1 MDKFRVCLSFGNS
14 IMEMHLPF
22 DNLTKEE
29 ADTLIR
35 LAKNFNDYGGELSFE
50 GWGTQ
55 PMESVDEEEIERR

>member
-1 MDKFRVCLSFGNS
+1 
-14 IMEMHLPF
+14 MEMHLPF

-35 LAKNFNDYGGELSFE
+35 LAKNFNDYGGELNFE